1 MSQMKYFTDYFRII
15 IWRFQV
21 TLLILFPYICNF
33 RKIDIDTYLIKS
45 TMELEPILL
54 RSQKK
59 LTGKLSSRIK
69 PVEETIKTILPVS
82 SNIGI
87 TRLADIT
94 NMDILG
100 IPNFSA
106 VLPGTEDYIWVYS
119 GKGPTRMDAK
129 ASALMESIERY
140 SSLPSGNRNKMIQGS
155 YKEVSKV
162 SKILHPS
169 NVVEPMILEYD
180 DEMIMDFLSG
190 YDLVNNDRILI
201 PAPLALFRYSP
212 KPPAINPF
220 AYHHTNGLASG
231 NVLEE
236 AICHSLCELI
246 ERDATSLA
254 ELNASA
260 LPYNFLRTM
269 TKYLSDN
276 GLEIDPVDGTE
287 FVDDDS
293 KYPDVDIS
301 NIDFKPIS
309 NLVKKFN
316 DAKIPLIIK
325 DITSPIGVP
334 TFNASSIEWI
344 TEDYGYL
351 AEGHG
356 THPDARIA
364 LLRAIT
370 EVSQT
375 RAANIQG
382 ARDDLR
388 KISYGNSNSDEKK
401 TWQFMK
407 SKNTIQ
413 FSEIKSFIH
422 DDILDDINFILSR
435 LVSNGLKQVI
445 VVDLTNPQ
453 IMIPVVRTIVP
464 GLETF
469 KITKAIIG
477 KRGRESFSL

>member
-1 MSQMKYFTDYFRII
+1 
-15 IWRFQV
+15 
-21 TLLILFPYICNF
+21 
-33 RKIDIDTYLIKS
+33 
-45 TMELEPILL
+45 
-54 RSQKK
+54 
-59 LTGKLSSRIK
+59 
-69 PVEETIKTILPVS
+69 
-82 SNIGI
+82 
-87 TRLADIT
+87 
-94 NMDILG
+94 
-100 IPNFSA
+100 
-106 VLPGTEDYIWVYS
+106 
-119 GKGPTRMDAK
+119 MDAK

-140 SSLPSGNRNKMIQGS
+140 SSLPSGNRKKMIQGS
-155 YKEVSKV
+155 YIELSKV
-162 SKILHPS
+162 SKTLHPS

-190 YDLVNNDRILI
+190 YDLINNERILV

-236 AICHSLCELI
+236 AICHSLCELV

-276 GLEIDPVDGTE
+276 GLQIDPVDGTQ

-413 FSEIKSFIH
+413 FSDIKSFIN

-477 KRGRESFSL
+477 KRGRDSFNL

>member
-1 MSQMKYFTDYFRII
+1 
-15 IWRFQV
+15 
-21 TLLILFPYICNF
+21 
-33 RKIDIDTYLIKS
+33 
-45 TMELEPILL
+45 MELEPILL

-59 LTGKLSSRIK
+59 LKGKVSSRVK
-69 PVEETIKTILPVS
+69 SVEDTISTILPFS

-94 NMDILG
+94 NMDVLG

-119 GKGPTRMDAK
+119 GKGPTRLEAK
-129 ASALMESIERY
+129 ASALMESVERY
-140 SSLPSGNRNKMIQGS
+140 CSLPSGNQKSMIQGS
-155 YKEVSKV
+155 YKDVSKL
-162 SKILHPS
+162 SKTLHPS
-169 NVVEPMILEYD
+169 NVVEPLLLEYD
-180 DEMIMDFLSG
+180 EEMIMDFLPG
-190 YDLVNNDRILI
+190 YDLINNEQILV

-212 KPPAINPF
+212 KPPAVNTF

-236 AICHSLCELI
+236 AICHSLCEVI

-260 LPYNFLRTM
+260 LPYNTLRTM
-269 TKYLSDN
+269 TKYLLDN
-276 GLEIDPVDGTE
+276 GLEIDPIDSTE

-293 KYPDVDIS
+293 KFPDVDIS
-301 NIDFKPIS
+301 NIDFKPAS

-325 DITSPIGVP
+325 NITSPIGIP

-344 TEDYGYL
+344 AEDYGYL

-388 KISYGNSNSDEKK
+388 KIPYGNTNSDEKK

-407 SKNTIQ
+407 SKNSIQ
-413 FSEIKSFIH
+413 FSEIKSYVN
-422 DDILDDINFILSR
+422 DDILDDIKLILSR
-435 LVSNGLKQVI
+435 LVSNGLEQVI

-469 KITKAIIG
+469 KITKAVIG
-477 KRGRESFSL
+477 KRGRESFTI

>member
-1 MSQMKYFTDYFRII
+1 
-15 IWRFQV
+15 
-21 TLLILFPYICNF
+21 
-33 RKIDIDTYLIKS
+33 
-45 TMELEPILL
+45 MELEPILL

-140 SSLPSGNRNKMIQGS
+140 SSLPSGNRKKMIQGS
-155 YKEVSKV
+155 YKKV

>member
-1 MSQMKYFTDYFRII
+1 MD
-15 IWRFQV
+15 
-21 TLLILFPYICNF
+21 
-33 RKIDIDTYLIKS
+33 
-45 TMELEPILL
+45 LEPILL

-190 YDLVNNDRILI
+190 YDLVNNERILI

-236 AICHSLCELI
+236 AICHSLCEVI

-413 FSEIKSFIH
+413 FSEIKSFIA

>member
-1 MSQMKYFTDYFRII
+1 
-15 IWRFQV
+15 
-21 TLLILFPYICNF
+21 
-33 RKIDIDTYLIKS
+33 
-45 TMELEPILL
+45 MELEPILL

-413 FSEIKSFIH
+413 FSEIKSFIA

>member
-1 MSQMKYFTDYFRII
+1 MD
-15 IWRFQV
+15 
-21 TLLILFPYICNF
+21 
-33 RKIDIDTYLIKS
+33 
-45 TMELEPILL
+45 LEPILL

-59 LTGKLSSRIK
+59 LTGKLSSRTK

-246 ERDATSLA
+246 ERDAASLA

-413 FSEIKSFIH
+413 FSDIKSFIN

>member
-1 MSQMKYFTDYFRII
+1 
-15 IWRFQV
+15 
-21 TLLILFPYICNF
+21 
-33 RKIDIDTYLIKS
+33 
-45 TMELEPILL
+45 MELEPILL

-59 LTGKLSSRIK
+59 LRGKVSPRIK
-69 PVEETIKTILPVS
+69 SVEETLSTVLPVS

-94 NMDILG
+94 DMDILG

-119 GKGPTRMDAK
+119 GKGSTRLEAK
-129 ASALMESIERY
+129 ASALMESVERY
-140 SSLPSGNRNKMIQGS
+140 CSLPSSNQKKMIQGS
-155 YKEVSKV
+155 YKDVSKV
-162 SKILHPS
+162 SKTLHPS
-169 NVVEPMILEYD
+169 NVVEPMLFEYD
-180 DEMIMDFLSG
+180 EEMIMDFLPG
-190 YDLVNNDRILI
+190 YDLINNEQILV
-201 PAPLALFRYSP
+201 PTPLGLFRYSP
-212 KPPAINPF
+212 KPPAVNPF

-236 AICHSLCELI
+236 AICHSLCEVI

-260 LPYNFLRTM
+260 LPYNALRTM
-269 TKYLSDN
+269 TKFLSDN
-276 GLEIDPVDGTE
+276 GVEIDPIDSTE

-293 KYPDVDIS
+293 KFPDVDIS
-301 NIDFKPIS
+301 NINFKPAS

-325 DITSPIGVP
+325 DITSPIGIP

-344 TEDYGYL
+344 SEDYGYL

-407 SKNTIQ
+407 SKNSIQ
-413 FSEIKSFIH
+413 FSEIKSYVN
-422 DDILDDINFILSR
+422 DDILDDIKLILSR
-435 LVSNGLKQVI
+435 LNSNGLTKAI

-469 KITKAIIG
+469 KITRAVIG
-477 KRGRESFSL
+477 KRGRESFTI

>member
-1 MSQMKYFTDYFRII
+1 
-15 IWRFQV
+15 
-21 TLLILFPYICNF
+21 
-33 RKIDIDTYLIKS
+33 
-45 TMELEPILL
+45 MELEPILL

-190 YDLVNNDRILI
+190 YDLVNNERILI

-445 VVDLTNPQ
+445 VVELTNPQ